1 MTPKPLTL
9 NTNLHIPETVYTQ
22 EINGEV
28 ILLDTEGGF
37 YFGLD
42 PVGTRMWQLM
52 QQHGTLRTVFDTIL
66 VEYEVTPEL
75 LEADLLDL
83 ANRLVEKGLAVI
95 QPQAE

>member
-1 MTPKPLTL
+1 MTDKPITL
-9 NTNLHIPETVYTQ
+9 NTNIQIPETIYTQ
-22 EINGEV
+22 DISGEV

-42 PVGTRMWQLM
+42 PVGARMWQLI
-52 QQHGTLRTVFDTIL
+52 QEHGTLHTVFDTIL

-75 LEADLLDL
+75 LESDLLDL

-95 QPQAE
+95 QSQAE

>member
-1 MTPKPLTL
+1 MTDKPLTL
-9 NTNLHIPETVYTQ
+9 NTNLYIPETTYTQ
-22 EINGEV
+22 EVNEEV

-42 PVGTRMWQLM
+42 PVGTRMWQLI
-52 QQHGTLRTVFDTIL
+52 QQHGSLRTVFDTIL

-75 LEADLLDL
+75 LESDLLDL

-95 QPQAE
+95 QSQAE